1 MSILIFFTNLF
12 LIFFTNLFFL
22 MLWMRLWKLE
32 DHEFYFNPLL
42 SAPARMT
49 EKMAEFLRPVLPG
62 LPPRAIMAVTLLFLI
77 IFRGVMLC
85 SAGSNWLIVIGS
97 NYAREFPVG
106 DWIGCILFSLT
117 DFMVFLL
124 RLWGLALLVALMTPV
139 PRRDRVTEAFRC
151 FALPF
156 SLLRRFTMI
165 PVFLLLNVLLALHL
179 QQTGRPFTGVLPNG
193 VTALSITL
201 NWQEPIRAA
210 IGLSWLTGLA
220 AADIFLTAY
229 GAVMAVVF
237 TSLLA
242 LLTQNRA
249 LHVLS
254 AEALHLLLGGFSRR
268 PLMVWVIDLTPLAY
282 FFMMNMIYLVTT
294 NLLRELIL
302 RIPWN

>member
-1 MSILIFFTNLF
+1 MSI

-49 EKMAEFLRPVLPG
+49 DKMAEFLRPVLPG

>member
-1 MSILIFFTNLF
+1 MSI

-49 EKMAEFLRPVLPG
+49 DKMAEFLRPVLPG

-124 RLWGLALLVALMTPV
+124 RLWGLGLLVALMTPV

-151 FALPF
+151 FSLPF

-165 PVFLLLNVLLALHL
+165 PVFLLLNVLLVLHL
-179 QQTGRPFTGVLPNG
+179 QQTGRPFTGVLPSG

-210 IGLSWLTGLA
+210 LGLSWLTGLA

-254 AEALHLLLGGFSRR
+254 AEALHFLLGGFSRR

>member
-1 MSILIFFTNLF
+1 
-12 LIFFTNLFFL
+12 
-22 MLWMRLWKLE
+22 
-32 DHEFYFNPLL
+32 
-42 SAPARMT
+42 
-49 EKMAEFLRPVLPG
+49 
-62 LPPRAIMAVTLLFLI
+62 
-77 IFRGVMLC
+77 
-85 SAGSNWLIVIGS
+85 
-97 NYAREFPVG
+97 
-106 DWIGCILFSLT
+106 
-117 DFMVFLL
+117 
-124 RLWGLALLVALMTPV
+124 
-139 PRRDRVTEAFRC
+139 
-151 FALPF
+151 
-156 SLLRRFTMI
+156 
-165 PVFLLLNVLLALHL
+165 VLLALHL

>member
-12 LIFFTNLFFL
+12 FFFTNLFFL

-49 EKMAEFLRPVLPG
+49 DKMAEFLRPVLPG

>member
-1 MSILIFFTNLF
+1 MSILIFFTN
-12 LIFFTNLFFL
+12 IFFL

-42 SAPARMT
+42 SAPTRMT
-49 EKMAEFLRPVLPG
+49 DKMAGFLRPVLPG

-124 RLWGLALLVALMTPV
+124 RLWGLGLLVALMTPV

-151 FALPF
+151 FSLPL

-165 PVFLLLNVLLALHL
+165 PVFLLLNVLLVLHL
-179 QQTGRPFTGVLPNG
+179 QQTGRPFTGVLPSG

-210 IGLSWLTGLA
+210 LGLSWLTGLA

-249 LHVLS
+249 LPVLS
-254 AEALHLLLGGFSRR
+254 AEALHSLLGGFSRR
-268 PLMVWVIDLTPLAY
+268 PLMIGMIDLTPLAY
-282 FFMMNMIYLVTT
+282 FFVMNMLHIAST
-294 NLLRELIL
+294 NLLRGLITA
-302 RIPWN
+302 PWN

>member
-12 LIFFTNLFFL
+12 FFFTNLFFL

-49 EKMAEFLRPVLPG
+49 DKMAEFLRPVLPG

-165 PVFLLLNVLLALHL
+165 RFFSCS
-179 QQTGRPFTGVLPNG
+179 TCCWRSTC
-193 VTALSITL
+193 
-201 NWQEPIRAA
+201 
-210 IGLSWLTGLA
+210 
-220 AADIFLTAY
+220 
-229 GAVMAVVF
+229 
-237 TSLLA
+237 
-242 LLTQNRA
+242 
-249 LHVLS
+249 
-254 AEALHLLLGGFSRR
+254 SRR
-268 PLMVWVIDLTPLAY
+268 DAPSPACCRT
-282 FFMMNMIYLVTT
+282 
-294 NLLRELIL
+294 E
-302 RIPWN
+302 

>member
-1 MSILIFFTNLF
+1 MSI

-32 DHEFYFNPLL
+32 DYEFYFNPLL

-49 EKMAEFLRPVLPG
+49 DKMAEFLRPVLPG

>member
-1 MSILIFFTNLF
+1 MSI

-49 EKMAEFLRPVLPG
+49 DKMAEFLRPVLPG

-85 SAGSNWLIVIGS
+85 SAGSNWLIIIGS

>member
-1 MSILIFFTNLF
+1 MSF

-49 EKMAEFLRPVLPG
+49 DKMAEFLRPVLPG

>member
-1 MSILIFFTNLF
+1 MSI

-49 EKMAEFLRPVLPG
+49 DKMAEFLRPVLPG

-124 RLWGLALLVALMTPV
+124 RLWGLALLVDLMTPV

>member
-1 MSILIFFTNLF
+1 
-12 LIFFTNLFFL
+12 
-22 MLWMRLWKLE
+22 
-32 DHEFYFNPLL
+32 
-42 SAPARMT
+42 MT
-49 EKMAEFLRPVLPG
+49 DKMAEFLRPVLPG